1 MFNVGYDDIRHLPD
15 YVFSE
20 KLELLRK
27 IHSDL
32 SVPLVPKIRVMPP
45 SRCKRK
51 TPPKTCLVSPSLCNV
66 SHKSPHKTSA
76 CLVIIPHVSSS
87 ALCFYAEFQ

>member
-1 MFNVGYDDIRHLPD
+1 MLNIGYDDIRHLPD

-32 SVPLVPKIRVMPP
+32 SVPLVPKTHSMPP
-45 SRCKRK
+45 LRCKRK
-51 TPPKTCLVSPSLCNV
+51 TSPKTCLVSPSLCNV
-66 SHKSPHKTSA
+66 SHTSIWKTCFRTSNSE
-76 CLVIIPHVSSS
+76 LLSS
-87 ALCFYAEFQ
+87 ALSFHVEF